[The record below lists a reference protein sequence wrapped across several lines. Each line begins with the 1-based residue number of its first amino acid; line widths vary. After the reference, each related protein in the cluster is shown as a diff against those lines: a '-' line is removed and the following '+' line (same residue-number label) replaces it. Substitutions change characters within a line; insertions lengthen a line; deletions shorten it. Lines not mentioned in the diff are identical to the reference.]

1 MERGNFD
8 GQKAEI
14 LKKIEE
20 AVREGNSQRIYT
32 YSRMIM
38 DLEKTYSGAMLKSD
52 SRSLVV
58 DFSVS

>member
-1 MERGNFD
+1 MERYNFD
-8 GQKAEI
+8 EQKAEL

-20 AVREGNSQRIYT
+20 ALKQRNPHRIYT
-32 YSRMIM
+32 YSRMIL
-38 DLEKTYSGAMLKSD
+38 DLENEHARAGD